1 MIGWLFKGSTS
12 KRKFWPTGCLSTTSS
27 TAENDKKSTALVPTN
42 NSGNSSLY
50 SQYDVTLNSS
60 VEMDAAREEFNSPIS
75 NLNFRSRT
83 SGGVIFHN
91 CLTLKEM

>member
-1 MIGWLFKGSTS
+1 MFGLWSFQGSTS

-60 VEMDAAREEFNSPIS
+60 VEMDAASSSHVCREEAIRQTF
-75 NLNFRSRT
+75 
-83 SGGVIFHN
+83 
-91 CLTLKEM
+91 